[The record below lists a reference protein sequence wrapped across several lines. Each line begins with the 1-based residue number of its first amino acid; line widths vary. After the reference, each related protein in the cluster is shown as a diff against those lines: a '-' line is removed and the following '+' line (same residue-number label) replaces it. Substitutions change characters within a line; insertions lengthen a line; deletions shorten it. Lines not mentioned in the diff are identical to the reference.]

1 MSDETSML
9 SIRLPNDLRD
19 EIDRVA
25 RQQHRSRS
33 FVVKEAINA
42 YVEGQRAY
50 YAAIDEALAEAD
62 RGDVVD
68 GAPVVNWLQSWG
80 TRTESD
86 LPDGEQS
93 DRDR

>member
-1 MSDETSML
+1 MSDDTSML

-42 YVEGQRAY
+42 YVEEQRAY
-50 YAAIDEALAEAD
+50 YAAIDEALAE
-62 RGDVVD
+62 VD
-68 GAPVVNWLQSWG
+68 QGKVIDGGSVASWLQSWG
-80 TRTESD
+80 SQAESAT
-86 LPDGEQS
+86 PESEPS
-93 DRDR
+93 DRDG